1 VTQAAVG
8 TLAPRVKVNGSDLA
22 TATMNAMIGLK
33 INSGLRIA
41 SRATL
46 EFLDDGFAVSAGGT
60 FTIGAAVQISTPD
73 GTALFKGEVTGVH
86 LDVEYG
92 APNLS
97 VIADD
102 AAYKMTLGNK
112 VRTFT
117 DMTYSDVVSQLAG
130 DYGLTATTTA
140 TSGTHKYLMQ
150 SDSDFGFLTEIAD
163 RAGYDWWVDAQGAL
177 QFHPM
182 GSQAGSGGPTLKW
195 DDGQGNLRHFAV
207 RATALHPATV
217 TARGWDPANK
227 QPVTSTSSTVDVK
240 PDASLVTPYLDA
252 SSLTSKGAVQSAHRL
267 FSDQSEGKSLADSVA
282 RRSMAGAVVA
292 TGVTLIDPN
301 ITVGQSVTVSSMG
314 PASGAYPVTEVEHS
328 YSARGFETRFTA
340 GDREPTGLVDTLSG
354 PRPSSFRQDGLV
366 VGVVTNLGDSSS
378 PPGHVKVKLPTLGD
392 QVESFWARVVSTG
405 AGASR
410 GMTFLPEV
418 DDEVIVGFEGGDITR
433 PLVLGGLY
441 SGASAALDYGTAN
454 GTIAKRQIVSRLGH
468 VIELGDGDG
477 PADQHIWM
485 TLAGGEF
492 FVKLG
497 KDGLAATVPS
507 GKPAKVSAGNSS
519 IEIDAQGNITLTG
532 QKITLKATQDVEIS
546 GLNVKVKANVAL
558 EGSGTQVKMAGTGQA
573 ELSSSGQTAVKGSVV
588 MIN

>member
-1 VTQAAVG
+1 MTQAAVG
-8 TLAPRVKVNGSDLA
+8 TIAPLVKVDGAELQG
-22 TATMNAMIGLK
+22 ATMNAMIGLR
-33 INSGLRIA
+33 ISSGLRIA

-46 EFLDDGFAVSAGGT
+46 DFLDDGFVVSAGST
-60 FTIGAAVQISTPD
+60 FKIGATVTITTPS

-117 DMTYSDVVSQLAG
+117 DMTYSDVVSQMAG
-130 DYGLTATTTA
+130 EYGKTAKVTA
-140 TSGTHKYLMQ
+140 SSGTHKYLMQ

-163 RAGYDWWVDAQGAL
+163 RAGYDWWVDAAGAL

-182 GSQAGSGGPTLKW
+182 GSQGGGGAPILKW
-195 DDGQGNLRHFAV
+195 GDNGTLRHFAV
-207 RATALHPATV
+207 RASALHPAKV
-217 TARGWDPANK
+217 TTKGWDPANK
-227 QPVTSTSSTVDVK
+227 QPVTSTSSTVQTK

-252 SSLTSKGAVQSAHRL
+252 PALASKGAVQSAHRM
-267 FSDQSEGKSLADSVA
+267 FSDQSEGQSLANSVA
-282 RRSMAGAVVA
+282 TRSMAGAVVA
-292 TGVTLIDPN
+292 TGVCLVNPA
-301 ITVGQSVTVSSMG
+301 ITVGQQVSVADVG
-314 PASGAYPVTEVEHS
+314 PASGTYPVTEVEHS
-328 YSARGFETRFTA
+328 YSTRGFETRFTA

-366 VGVVTNLGDSSS
+366 IGVVTNLGDSSS
-378 PPGHVKVKLPTLGD
+378 PKGHVKVKLPTLGD

-405 AGASR
+405 AGDSR

-418 DDEVIVGFEGGDITR
+418 NDEVIVGFEGGDVTR

-441 SGASAALDYGTAN
+441 SGASAALDYGAAN
-454 GTIAKRQIVSRLGH
+454 GKIAKRQIVSRLGH

-519 IEIDAQGNITLTG
+519 MEIDGQGNITLTG

-546 GLNVKVKANVAL
+546 GVNVKLKANVAVEASGL
-558 EGSGTQVKMAGTGQA
+558 QAKVAGSAQA
-573 ELSSSGQTAVKGSVV
+573 ELSSGGQTAVKGSVV